1 MRGVSV
7 PGIYVNMA
15 DLISKSSTQVHK
27 ERTFAEEEALR
38 QVIEMLFFAYRD
50 FTSGPD
56 EILREFG
63 FGRAHHRA
71 IYFIGRYPNQTVS
84 NLLGILRI
92 TKQSLSRVLG
102 QLVREGF
109 VSQSAGKQ
117 DRRQRLLQ
125 LTEKGRMLEE
135 RLTANQRKRIAAAF
149 EAIDR
154 EAVDGFQNILLGI
167 MSSNEDR
174 NRFK

>member
-1 MRGVSV
+1 MVSQLRFDKQLV
-7 PGIYVNMA
+7 LHRLA
-15 DLISKSSTQVHK
+15 DQHK
-27 ERTFAEEEALR
+27 KRTRAEDEALR

-109 VSQSAGKQ
+109 VSQNTGKR
-117 DRRQRLLQ
+117 DRRHRNHARDRLG
-125 LTEKGRMLEE
+125 KPAGRRPKQGGKTLHRE
-135 RLTANQRKRIAAAF
+135 RRRCAGN
-149 EAIDR
+149 
-154 EAVDGFQNILLGI
+154 
-167 MSSNEDR
+167 
-174 NRFK
+174 